1 MNIKKKNWAS
11 YRRITSKLKLLLSQ
25 GPVLEGTISKVNL
38 KNSVRYQLTHKV
50 EGRTKT
56 VYIPFQ
62 AVAEV
67 EDWVNRWKEVKN
79 HLKELNDSSRSILPS
94 VLASKTNPT
103 TGCKKPLPSKVV
115 RQQRSQTA
123 AKCLKR

>member
-1 MNIKKKNWAS
+1 MKFGTKWEK
-11 YRRITSKLKLLLSQ
+11 TSCFAAIEEDL
-25 GPVLEGTISKVNL
+25 I
-38 KNSVRYQLTHKV
+38 LT
-50 EGRTKT
+50 
-56 VYIPFQ
+56 YQ

-79 HLKELNDSSRSILPS
+79 LLKELSDSSRSILPS
-94 VLASKTNPT
+94 VLASKMNPT
-103 TGCKKPLPSKVV
+103 IGCKKPLSSKVV

>member
-1 MNIKKKNWAS
+1 MNIKKKNWAP
-11 YRRITSKLKLLLSQ
+11 YRCIASKLKLLLSQ
-25 GPVLEGTISKVNL
+25 GPVLEGTISRVDL

-56 VYIPFQ
+56 VYIPSQ

-67 EDWVNRWKEVKN
+67 EDWVKRWKEVKN
-79 HLKELNDSSRSILPS
+79 LLKELNDSSRSILPS

-103 TGCKKPLPSKVV
+103 TGCKKLLSSKVV
-115 RQQRSQTA
+115 HQQRSQTA